1 MDQLADELR
10 RSLLERCRALDEFLQ
25 DLAGKLT
32 DGARVGTV
40 KALAVALTYPPWF
53 AEQVDR
59 EFDQAHD
66 AELKVLAMD
75 LLVEQF
81 KRRSTFLEEWFRNA
95 DSLEIPLAL
104 ISAVEI
110 GCADLGLYSRDA
122 VLALGEPSVVE
133 TFIPD
138 LVQALFA
145 DDAAVLDDETDFD
158 DEHPAAAP
166 GADGCA
172 SPPAS
177 SGEDPSPPRAGDDEA
192 PSAAASAPMD
202 RAGTAAESPPSGTAA
217 SRQYTLMQVPRYEAG
232 QALWWPILLGH
243 ELMHLRLK
251 ATPGI
256 LDELPLR
263 ETFFQVAPDDDK
275 RSKDRYR
282 VAQSWAAEILCDA
295 YMIHRFGPAGAAA
308 MGEFLTSSG
317 DLVRPSETHPP
328 GVVRLELMLGWL
340 DTPGAVYAGD
350 SGGGLAADAQKVLGS
365 HRQRVSESA
374 AGFAAPGWDDLV
386 QLVRRLAPAAW
397 TAVRGLNQGY
407 DARSAATHELLAEHL
422 AELRA
427 GLPPAPPARA
437 DDRAASLFY
446 ADAINAG
453 WVCRQTDPD
462 LQPVTRLVA
471 KAIETRQFVDLWCAD
486 PDGGT
491 LERIEPDGQVQA
503 ASRGVVPESQ
513 LRARLSPGT
522 PDKHKI
528 VVVPLL
534 QKGLGADS
542 IDVRLGTR
550 FLIFQRNATR
560 TFVTSR
566 LDNPR
571 GVQRQ
576 VEKTWGEPFVLHPGE
591 LVLAS
596 TLEYLA
602 LPPDLTAQVI
612 TRSSYG
618 RLGLITATAVQVHP
632 RYHGCLTLELVNLGV
647 VPLELV
653 PGERVAQLVFTVVDP
668 PPVISPGDR
677 SHLKGKYS
685 CPTVPEFSQ
694 LREDEDLKVL
704 SRLRQRHQDRIGR
717 SPATPEPPAA
727 RR

>member
-1 MDQLADELR
+1 VDQLADELR
-10 RSLLERCRALDEFLQ
+10 RSLLQRCHALGEFLE

-32 DGARVGTV
+32 DGARVGTA
-40 KALAVALTYPPWF
+40 KALDVALQYPPWF
-53 AEQVDR
+53 AGEVDR
-59 EFDQAHD
+59 QFQEAHD

-95 DSLEIPLAL
+95 DSLEVPLAL

-110 GCADLGLYSRDA
+110 GCADLGLESRDA
-122 VLALGEPSVVE
+122 VLALGEPSIIE

-145 DDAAVLDDETDFD
+145 DDAAVLDDDADLDGD
-158 DEHPAAAP
+158 DSPWWPAA
-166 GADGCA
+166 
-172 SPPAS
+172 
-177 SGEDPSPPRAGDDEA
+177 SGEDQCPPQRAQIDA
-192 PSAAASAPMD
+192 VPAASPVASSD
-202 RAGTAAESPPSGTAA
+202 DDGTTAETLSRTDPETAETGT
-217 SRQYTLMQVPRYEAG
+217 SRRYTLMQVPRYEAR

-256 LDELPLR
+256 IEELPLR
-263 ETFFQVAPDDDK
+263 KTFFEVAPDDAK

-282 VAQSWAAEILCDA
+282 VAQAWASEVLCDA

-308 MGEFLTSSG
+308 MGDFLTSSG

-340 DTPGAVYAGD
+340 YQASAGHD
-350 SGGGLAADAQKVLGS
+350 GDGDLPAEVEQVLDA
-365 HRQRVSESA
+365 HRQRVAESA
-374 AGFAAPGWDDLV
+374 AGFAAPGWDDLIE
-386 QLVRRLAPAAW
+386 LVRRLAPSAW
-397 TAVRGLNQGY
+397 MAVLGLNEGY
-407 DARSAATHELLAEHL
+407 DARSARTRELLGEHL
-422 AELRA
+422 AQLRG
-427 GLPPAPPARA
+427 GLPPAPPGPGN
-437 DDRAASLFY
+437 DRAPSLFF

-453 WVCRQTDPD
+453 WVCRHTDPD

-471 KAIETRQFVDLWCAD
+471 KAIETRQFVDLWCAESA
-486 PDGGT
+486 GGT
-491 LERIEPDGQVQA
+491 VERIEPDGQVQA
-503 ASRGVVPESQ
+503 ESRGVMPESQ
-513 LRARLSPGT
+513 LRARMSPGT

-668 PPVISPGDR
+668 PPAIGADDR

-704 SRLRQRHQDRIGR
+704 SRLRQRHQDRIGTSATIPER
-717 SPATPEPPAA
+717 PAHP
-727 RR
+727 